1 MASPGRRP
9 PSRLAGYLPTSGPL
23 DGGGHWLDG
32 VYQLARGAAKMSGKR
47 TRRICSVVVL
57 GSLILV
63 SGCSGKSGQATAA
76 SAAAETHQ
84 AINVEV
90 YRVARQ
96 DAVGQMHASGM
107 VAFKNETAL
116 SFSAPGQIETL
127 TVDEGDN
134 VKVGQVLATLRRSSV
149 GADAAEADLVRKTAQ
164 QNYDRVS
171 RLFAGGAASQSD
183 LDAARIALER
193 ARDILTLTAPATGVI
208 LRRDAVRGQV
218 ATAGQAILQ
227 LGEAAAGVVVRALLS
242 SSDIAKVH
250 VGDPVSIE
258 VRGREPRPGHVIQ
271 ISPKMATGMGAFEI
285 EARFDDGSGLRSG
298 EVAEVLISRDAST
311 EAPIATTVFYVPAI
325 SLIDARADQAMIY
338 VVDAGGI
345 AKRRAVRTEGV
356 TDRGVAVVEG
366 LAEGEQ
372 VITRGASMV
381 RDGDRVTVKKS

>member
-1 MASPGRRP
+1 
-9 PSRLAGYLPTSGPL
+9 
-23 DGGGHWLDG
+23 
-32 VYQLARGAAKMSGKR
+32 MSGKR

-298 EVAEVLISRDAST
+298 EVAEVLISRDASA
-311 EAPIATTVFYVPAI
+311 EPPAATTTIFYVPAI